1 MANHLKFDVF
11 DVELS
16 SVYDNRELKRVLL
29 STTNRSI
36 LVIEDIDC
44 NAEVRDRGEDE
55 SGEDEKDRGKVTLS
69 VILNLID
76 WVMDGYAYSYVLY
89 CTGLGFRT
97 LVSNYLGLDGSNHPL
112 CEEIERLIDST
123 EVTPAELAEELMQD
137 DDADAVLRGVMSF
150 VEKRKVERS
159 KAKEEISICK
169 DVVTKTND
177 DDKKQSGS
185 ANG

>member
-1 MANHLKFDVF
+1 MLQDFVPAQVRSYFSRLISL
-11 DVELS
+11 LS

-76 WVMDGYAYSYVLY
+76 WVMVK
-89 CTGLGFRT
+89 T